1 MDYVAKYRKEITML
15 IKEKYELDI
24 CIDCVYY
31 NEYGNIGD
39 EHKECIGF
47 DACETCKMC
56 AGGFKKIGIEH
67 GKYEIAS
74 NIGYWDICDPFFSWQ
89 PCDICESHLGGNRYE
104 VNLLILESE

>member
-1 MDYVAKYRKEITML
+1 ML
-15 IKEKYELDI
+15 IKEKYKLDI
-24 CIDCVYY
+24 CSDCFYY

-74 NIGYWDICDPFFSWQ
+74 NQDDPFFSWLR
-89 PCDICESHLGGNRYE
+89 CDICESHLGGDRYE